1 MEILTSFF
9 EMGGYAR
16 FIWPA
21 FGLSF
26 LVLGVLL
33 VTSIRSFKNT
43 EATLTSMQ
51 TAGDVENNNK

>member
-1 MEILTSFF
+1 METLTSFF

-43 EATLTSMQ
+43 EATLMSMQ
-51 TAGDVENNNK
+51 AAGDVENNNK

>member
-1 MEILTSFF
+1 METLTSFF

-33 VTSIRSFKNT
+33 FTSLRSFKNT
-43 EATLTSMQ
+43 EATLDSMQ
-51 TAGDVENNNK
+51 AAGDADKN